1 MRIRFGTGIAV
12 VVALVVGG
20 VAGWFAA
27 GAWGKSKCANMKVC
41 KCENVETANDGRARS
56 PSAPNGRARHSATA
70 DSKPRRKA
78 LIRSSADAE
87 VQKRI
92 LENKISYLEKCIATA
107 KGSDTQAG
115 GSGNSDD
122 GRAGSPLPAGNKR
135 ETKAEIIERLK
146 KLPTDNERYFAFT
159 RLDEKTQMS
168 FTMGE
173 LKKLCPRQ
181 MTIDEELSE
190 KFAERLDIMTEVT
203 ARRIGILEA
212 FDPSGLNDEE
222 RKVHAEFMD
231 FLAECP
237 DVFAKMID
245 QRDSMTWGEVH
256 GRIKKVIS
264 TYQRG
269 AELVKKEHGMLVTQV
284 VKSFEIPDGDAMEL
298 LATLDEVRDATSS
311 GYFEKKD

>member
-1 MRIRFGTGIAV
+1 MIAFATGRLGAFLA
-12 VVALVVGG
+12 VVALAVGG

-27 GAWGKSKCANMKVC
+27 GAWSKCENVEVC
-41 KCENVETANDGRARS
+41 KCANVETANDGRARS
-56 PSAPNGRARHSATA
+56 PSAPNGRARRPATA

-92 LENKISYLEKCIATA
+92 LENKISYLEKCIAVA
-107 KGSDTQAG
+107 KGNDAKPT
-115 GSGNSDD
+115 
-122 GRAGSPLPAGNKR
+122 PKKR
-135 ETKAEIIERLK
+135 ETNAEIVERLM
-146 KLPTDNERYFAFT
+146 KLPTDTERYFAFT

-168 FTMGE
+168 LTIGE

-181 MTIDEELSE
+181 MTIDEELAE
-190 KFAERLDIMTEVT
+190 KLAERLDKMTEVN

-212 FDPSGLNDEE
+212 FNPSGLNDEE

-245 QRDSMTWGEVH
+245 QRDSMTWGEVN
-256 GRIKKVIS
+256 GRIKRMIS
-264 TYQRG
+264 TYKRG
-269 AELVKKEHGMLVTQV
+269 AELVKKEQGMLITQV
-284 VKSFEIPDGDAMEL
+284 VESFEIPDGDALEL
-298 LATLDEVRDATSS
+298 RATLDDVWDATSS

>member
-1 MRIRFGTGIAV
+1 MRTRCGTMLVA
-12 VVALVVGG
+12 VVALAVGG

-27 GAWGKSKCANMKVC
+27 GAWGGAAGRGLPALPDDGVC
-41 KCENVETANDGRARS
+41 CDVGRVRS
-56 PSAPNGRARHSATA
+56 PSAPNGRARRPATA

-107 KGSDTQAG
+107 KGVDAKPT
-115 GSGNSDD
+115 
-122 GRAGSPLPAGNKR
+122 PKKR
-135 ETKAEIIERLK
+135 ETKAEIVERLM
-146 KLPTDNERYFAFT
+146 KLPTDTERYFAFT

-168 FTMGE
+168 LTIGE

-181 MTIDEELSE
+181 MTIDEELAE
-190 KFAERLDIMTEVT
+190 KLAERLDKMTEVN

-245 QRDSMTWGEVH
+245 QRDSMTWGEVN
-256 GRIKKVIS
+256 GRIKQMIS
-264 TYQRG
+264 TYKRG
-269 AELVKKEHGMLVTQV
+269 AELVKKEQGMLVTQV
-284 VKSFEIPDGDAMEL
+284 VKSFEIPDGDALEL
-298 LATLDEVRDATSS
+298 RATLDDVWDATSS

>member
-1 MRIRFGTGIAV
+1 MRTRSGTILVA
-12 VVALVVGG
+12 VVALAVGG
-20 VAGWFAA
+20 VAGWFTAGVWGGAA
-27 GAWGKSKCANMKVC
+27 VSTKPPCRDA
-41 KCENVETANDGRARS
+41 TAREGDIGRARS
-56 PSAPNGRARHSATA
+56 MNAPKEKA
-70 DSKPRRKA
+70 KPRSKA

-92 LENKISYLEKCIATA
+92 LENKISYLEKCIAVA
-107 KGSDTQAG
+107 KGGDAKPT
-115 GSGNSDD
+115 
-122 GRAGSPLPAGNKR
+122 PKKR
-135 ETKAEIIERLK
+135 EANAEIVARLM
-146 KLPTDNERYFAFT
+146 KLPTDTERYFAFT

-168 FTMGE
+168 LTMGE

-181 MTIDEELSE
+181 MTIDDELAG
-190 KFAERLDIMTEVT
+190 KLAERLDKMTEVN

-256 GRIKKVIS
+256 GRIQQMIS
-264 TYQRG
+264 TYKRG
-269 AELVKKEHGMLVTQV
+269 AELVKKEQGILVTQA
-284 VKSFEIPDGDAMEL
+284 VKSFEIPEGDALEL
-298 LATLDEVRDATSS
+298 RTTLDDVWDATSS